1 LSSFP
6 GRRREHRPHTAIRMG
21 LRRDKT
27 LAMSKVSPD
36 REVDRLFALPLD
48 EFTSARNDAVK
59 RLKNAGE
66 DEAAER
72 VAALAKPSVP
82 VWTINQLA
90 RQDKAA
96 MKALLDA
103 AAKLRKAQER
113 ALAGGSRDA
122 LREAQRNERDALRDL
137 THRAEGILEQAG
149 RPTSRPV
156 LERVRSTLGAAA
168 LADPTRGALKAG
180 RLTDEVEMSG
190 FDVLAGI
197 EPAPRKRGEPRDELA
212 ERRKQ
217 KAERE
222 RERRRLEKNARDL
235 EARAKSAEERA
246 DEAEEAA
253 EEARSAADEHRRAA
267 DAAAAELAAF
277 DE

>member
-1 LSSFP
+1 
-6 GRRREHRPHTAIRMG
+6 
-21 LRRDKT
+21 
-27 LAMSKVSPD
+27 MSKVSPD

-66 DEAAER
+66 DESAER
-72 VAALAKPSVP
+72 VAALTKPSVP

-113 ALAGGSRDA
+113 ALGGGGSDA

-137 THRAEGILEQAG
+137 THRAGAILQQAG
-149 RPTSRPV
+149 RPASRSV
-156 LERVRSTLGAAA
+156 LERIRSTLGAAA
-168 LADPTRGALKAG
+168 LADPTRDALKAG
-180 RLTDEVEMSG
+180 RLTDEVELSG

-197 EPAPRKRGEPRDELA
+197 APTPKGKAQPKDELA
-212 ERRKQ
+212 ERRRQ

-222 RERRRLEKNARDL
+222 RERKRLEKKSREL
-235 EARAKSAEERA
+235 ENRAKAAEQQA

-253 EEARSAADEHRRAA
+253 EDARAEADQRRRAA
-267 DAAAAELAAF
+267 DEAAAELAEF
-277 DE
+277 ERT